1 MFFSRERAGAC
12 EGPSAVSE
20 GSSAVPNRLAS
31 LKSKTGGTI
40 PPRSAI
46 RNRWIC
52 SKFFSRELPLEVLS
66 KNFVD
71 NKRRALDAC
80 LRRVGGL
87 MPVFIARPAALSA
100 VTTATLTH
108 LMGRPHPR
116 GANEM
121 FTGIIPTS
129 ASWHGNAGQYGR
141 SAYERATNFGLFF
154 EVAEP
159 PNAKTDQKQ
168 RTSASACARRRSST
182 AVLACSVDRNCPPRF
197 PGTCAILNTVSAA
210 TYRS

>member
-1 MFFSRERAGAC
+1 MFFSREQAGAC

-20 GSSAVPNRLAS
+20 GLSAVPNRLAS

-40 PPRSAI
+40 PPRSPI
-46 RNRWIC
+46 RNLRIC
-52 SKFFSRELPLEVLS
+52 SKFFSAAIFVEVRNQNS
-66 KNFVD
+66 AENQTSHRGCMFA
-71 NKRRALDAC
+71 ALD
-80 LRRVGGL
+80 
-87 MPVFIARPAALSA
+87 A

-108 LMGRPHPR
+108 LMGCTHPAPR
-116 GANEM
+116 QRSVNGHHPN
-121 FTGIIPTS
+121 IDVVVS
-129 ASWHGNAGQYGR
+129 YRSWIW
-141 SAYERATNFGLFF
+141 ATACTRVAKLELFF
-154 EVAEP
+154 EVAAR
-159 PNAKTDQKQ
+159 PNTMMGQKQ